1 MMHPTSGRDF
11 SRGPKE
17 FAALLYIAVL
27 GLAIWRFGLWWGLG
41 VFFGV
46 LALRPIVGGW
56 REGRRQAR
64 AIAIREGRIRDP
76 VLIVADAAER
86 GDVDVLVAA
95 LSDPEGRGGAALA
108 LGDMRARRAVPQ
120 LIQNLRVHDDLDR
133 NAAVMALG
141 KIGDPAAIPRLR
153 ELADADAAAV
163 VRITAIN
170 ALAMLGES
178 RAREQLG
185 QLAVDPGPVWRSA
198 DRYFATLSGITPG
211 HYRFTRR
218 WAARRIR
225 ELGAI
230 EALPVL
236 TSATWRGGVVNRVRL
251 MWTVRRLRRS
261 RGSTAE

>member
-27 GLAIWRFGLWWGLG
+27 VLAIWRLGLWRGLG
-41 VFFGV
+41 IFFGI
-46 LALRPIVGGW
+46 LALRPIVSGW

-64 AIAIREGRIRDP
+64 AIAIREGRRRHP

-95 LSDPEGRGGAALA
+95 LSDPEGRGSAALA

-133 NAAVMALG
+133 NGAVMALG

-153 ELADADAAAV
+153 ELADADPAAG
-163 VRITAIN
+163 VRTTAIN

-185 QLAVDPGPVWRSA
+185 QLAVDPDPVWRSA
-198 DRYFATLSGITPG
+198 DRYFDLPMLSGIRPG
-211 HYRFTRR
+211 YSRSTRR

-225 ELGAI
+225 ELDAI

-236 TSATWRGGVVNRVRL
+236 TSATRRGGVVNR
-251 MWTVRRLRRS
+251 MRLRR
-261 RGSTAE
+261 TARRLARDH